1 VPWIQLTLDCRAA
14 EAFRLS
20 DLLSEAGAVSVSLT
34 EAKHEALIEDE
45 PGAAPL
51 WQATRVRGLFAENAD
66 VAALN
71 HRLRQA
77 GFTPPPVTP
86 LEDRDW
92 ERAWQ
97 QHVPP
102 RRYGPNLWVVPSFT
116 QRPPSEGVS
125 VRLDP
130 GLAFG
135 TGNHATTAL
144 CLEWLA
150 DQALDGLDVIDYG
163 CGSGIL
169 AIAAVKLGAR
179 AARAVDNDPKA
190 LETARENARLN
201 RCLGRIRFH
210 SPESVPLAPADVLV
224 ANIFANPLI
233 SLADELAQLVRPNG
247 RIALSGI
254 LATQAEDVSR
264 AYAAWFK
271 MTPAVERDQWFR
283 IAGTRHHPKDW

>member
-1 VPWIQLTLDCRAA
+1 MPWLQLTLDCRAA

-20 DLLSEAGAVSVSLT
+20 DLFSEAGAVSVSLT
-34 EAKHEALIEDE
+34 EAKDEALIEDK

-51 WQATRVRGLFAENAD
+51 WQATRVQGLFAEDAD

-77 GFTPPPVTP
+77 GFPSPRVTP

-97 QHVPP
+97 QHVAP
-102 RRYGPNLWVVPSFT
+102 RRYGQRLWVVPSFT
-116 QRPPSEGVS
+116 RNPPRGGVC

-150 DQALDGLDVIDYG
+150 EQTLDGLDLIDYG

-210 SPESVPLAPADVLV
+210 SPESLPSAPADVLV

-233 SLADELAQLVRPNG
+233 SLADELARLVRPSG

-254 LATQAEDVSR
+254 LATQAEDVHR
-264 AYAAWFK
+264 AYAVWFK
-271 MTPAVERDQWFR
+271 ITPAAERDQWVR
-283 IAGTRHHPKDW
+283 IAGERRPAGN

>member
-1 VPWIQLTLDCRAA
+1 LPWIQLTLDCRAA

-34 EAKHEALIEDE
+34 EAKDEVLIENE
-45 PGAAPL
+45 PGTTAL
-51 WQATRVRGLFAENAD
+51 WQATRVRGLFAEDAD

-71 HRLRQA
+71 QRLRQA
-77 GFTPPPVTP
+77 GFTPPRVTP

-102 RRYGPNLWVVPSFT
+102 RRYGRRLWVVPSFT
-116 QRPPSEGVS
+116 QRPPGGGVC

-150 DQALDGLDVIDYG
+150 DQALDGLDIIDYG

-210 SPESVPLAPADVLV
+210 SPESLPSAPADVLV

-233 SLADELAQLVRPNG
+233 SLSPDLAQLVRPSG
-247 RIALSGI
+247 RIVLSGI
-254 LATQAEDVSR
+254 LATQAEAVST

-271 MTPAVERDQWFR
+271 MSPAAERDQWVR
-283 IAGTRHHPKDW
+283 IAGERRPAGS